1 MLTLSGSKPKREGI
15 IKALAL
21 GLGPDFMTD
30 IVTIFV
36 CFK

>member
-30 IVTIFV
+30 IVTILFV
-36 CFK
+36 FK